1 MIPLNHENVM
11 MIATAVCV
19 VGVIFLLRE
28 LHKTREELYE
38 LREFSEDV
46 MERLNGI
53 DGIVGDED
61 EGDVLSEMSPEE
73 EKLIE

>member
-38 LREFSEDV
+38 LRDFSEDV
-46 MERLNGI
+46 MEKLI
-53 DGIVGDED
+53 DGDGDAD
-61 EGDVLSEMSPEE
+61 DNLSEMTPEE

>member
-38 LREFSEDV
+38 LRDFSEDV
-46 MERLNGI
+46 MEKLNSI
-53 DGIVGDED
+53 DGDAD
-61 EGDVLSEMSPEE
+61 DNLSEMTPEE

>member
-38 LREFSEDV
+38 LRDFSEYV
-46 MERLNGI
+46 MEKLNSI
-53 DGIVGDED
+53 DGDGDTD
-61 EGDVLSEMSPEE
+61 DNLSEMTPED

>member
-1 MIPLNHENVM
+1 MIAFTHENVV
-11 MIATAVCV
+11 MIATAISII
-19 VGVIFLLRE
+19 GVISLLRE
-28 LHKTREELYE
+28 LNKTREELYE
-38 LREFSEDV
+38 LRQFSEDV

-53 DGIVGDED
+53 DGNED